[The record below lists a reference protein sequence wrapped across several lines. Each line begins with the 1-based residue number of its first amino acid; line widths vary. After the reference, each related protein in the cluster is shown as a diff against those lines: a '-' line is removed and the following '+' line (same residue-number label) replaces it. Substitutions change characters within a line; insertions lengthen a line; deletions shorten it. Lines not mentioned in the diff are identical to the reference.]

1 MVARN
6 TVPLHKLYIMAVTT
20 TNEVF
25 RKIRE
30 ISLRVPNPRPS
41 IPVSNI
47 AVELNITHETL
58 APYLTELKDM
68 RLIKSNDTLS
78 KSISLTLLGSTVKR
92 DK

>member
-1 MVARN
+1 
-6 TVPLHKLYIMAVTT
+6 MAVTT

-41 IPVSNI
+41 IPVGNI
-47 AVELNITHETL
+47 ANELNVTHETL
-58 APYLTELKDM
+58 VPYLTELKDM
-68 RLIKSNDTLS
+68 RLIKTNDSLA

>member
-1 MVARN
+1 
-6 TVPLHKLYIMAVTT
+6 MAVTT
-20 TNEVF
+20 TNDVF

-41 IPVSNI
+41 IPVNNI
-47 AVELNITHETL
+47 ASELNIPSETL
-58 APYLTELKDM
+58 VSHLAELKDM
-68 RLIKSNDTLS
+68 RLIKSNDSLS